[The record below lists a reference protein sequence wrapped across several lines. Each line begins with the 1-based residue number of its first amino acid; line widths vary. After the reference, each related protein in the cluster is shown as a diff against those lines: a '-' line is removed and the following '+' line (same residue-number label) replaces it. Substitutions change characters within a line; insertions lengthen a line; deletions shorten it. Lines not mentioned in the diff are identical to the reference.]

1 MYAEQ
6 QRYWV
11 ALLNLQRTWS
21 TDEAALTFIPPRHRD
36 FTSAPEWP
44 QAKAIA
50 YLLNNLE
57 LVRESHR
64 RLEAG
69 EMIDWELLN
78 HGLAGLTLRLFPWE
92 SLGAARE
99 AQRARADLGSRLETL
114 QVSSRAGSNPA
125 AITNPGTRYIRSTV
139 ERTLY
144 YFAQYVDDRLADPAF
159 PGVSP
164 GRWRV
169 ALREDGSGDLALM
182 TAQPAARQAR

>member
-21 TDEAALTFIPPRHRD
+21 SDEAAVTFIPPRHRVFD
-36 FTSAPEWP
+36 SPPEWP
-44 QAKAIA
+44 QRKALA

-57 LVRESHR
+57 LIRESHR

-69 EMIDWELLN
+69 EPIDTSLLN
-78 HGLAGLTLRLFPWE
+78 AGLEGLRLRLHPWE
-92 SLGAARE
+92 SLAQWRE
-99 AQRARADLGSRLETL
+99 ANRAKTELGSRLETL
-114 QVSSRAGSNPA
+114 QVTSDATAYNA
-125 AITNPGTRYIRSTV
+125 GTRYVRATIERS
-139 ERTLY
+139 LY
-144 YFAQYVDDRLADPAF
+144 YFAQYVDDRLADPAY

-169 ALREDGSGDLALM
+169 VLKEDGSGDLVLLAA
-182 TAQPAARQAR
+182 TPAKAAR